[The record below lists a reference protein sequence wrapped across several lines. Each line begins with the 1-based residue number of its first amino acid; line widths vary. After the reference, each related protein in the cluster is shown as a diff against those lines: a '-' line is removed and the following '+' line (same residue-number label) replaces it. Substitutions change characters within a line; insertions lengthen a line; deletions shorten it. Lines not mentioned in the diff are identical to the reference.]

1 MDEILE
7 IFVGLFPQK
16 FQEFHPF
23 FCILTIS
30 LIEMQHM
37 VMFVDINKHCD
48 AITWLGL
55 TLG

>member
-23 FCILTIS
+23 FLYP
-30 LIEMQHM
+30 
-37 VMFVDINKHCD
+37 NPYPNRN
-48 AITWLGL
+48 AA
-55 TLG
+55 

>member
-23 FCILTIS
+23 FLYPKYNP
-30 LIEMQHM
+30 
-37 VMFVDINKHCD
+37 NKNAAYGYIYGH
-48 AITWLGL
+48 
-55 TLG
+55 